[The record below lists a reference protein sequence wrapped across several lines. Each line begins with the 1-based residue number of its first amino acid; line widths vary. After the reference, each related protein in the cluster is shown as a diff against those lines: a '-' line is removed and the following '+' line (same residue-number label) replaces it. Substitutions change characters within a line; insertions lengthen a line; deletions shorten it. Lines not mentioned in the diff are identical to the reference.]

1 MDRRPDDRR
10 MLQASSKRADYLV
23 SMLDKTVA
31 LESAV
36 DVVAVKSRRCVKMH
50 GCESGEGCVPHTL
63 RRRALQ
69 VNDIERFVRPQLG
82 ACHARPIT
90 DQSVSLAL
98 VSVRDERVGLSR
110 GRVV

>member
-1 MDRRPDDRR
+1 
-10 MLQASSKRADYLV
+10 
-23 SMLDKTVA
+23 MLDKTVA

-63 RRRALQ
+63 RRRAHQ
-69 VNDIERFVRPQLG
+69 VNVRPQLG
-82 ACHARPIT
+82 ACHVRPIT
-90 DQSVSLAL
+90 DKSVSLAL
-98 VSVRDERVGLSR
+98 VSVRDERVGLSS